1 MNRKQKCVDIWI
13 LLFNIKSEFQE
24 YFYYSNEGYL
34 YKKVE
39 NMILSKRRKRDF
51 DIYYKVFELF
61 VKTWS
66 LFCEDE
72 IVHGTMNQGRYI
84 C

>member
-1 MNRKQKCVDIWI
+1 MKDIRI
-13 LLFNIKSEFQE
+13 
-24 YFYYSNEGYL
+24 
-34 YKKVE
+34 KKVE
-39 NMILSKRRKRDF
+39 NVILSKRRKRDF

-72 IVHGTMNQGRYI
+72 IVHGTMNQGHYI